1 MTKKRMIYLA
11 PLLAVAVSTLLISAC
26 SESDKKTVT
35 QQVDEKPAAM
45 MTEVNEAVSDSG
57 SEMSQS
63 VAATTDETKEKI
75 QTKSEELVES
85 GKATVAEVNEAVTE
99 QAAKVEKSVEK
110 KVAQVD
116 ASADAVVDQA
126 KMLTV
131 AKESGCLACHSVDN
145 KVVGPA
151 WKDVGAK
158 YRELA
163 DGRAIMIGSVTKGS
177 MGKWGTIPMPA
188 YSPRVS
194 DTTIASLVDFILTL
208 K

>member
-11 PLLAVAVSTLLISAC
+11 PLLAVVVSTLLISAC

-35 QQVDEKPAAM
+35 QQVDEKSAAM
-45 MTEVNEAVSDSG
+45 MADEVNEAG
-57 SEMSQS
+57 SEMSES
-63 VAATTDETKEKI
+63 VTTTIEETKEKV